1 MSRRKR
7 QRRRPAQPVDVFSV
21 EKAELEPFGLELT
34 FAEQHDDGAAKPL
47 LAELIAA
54 QKTGDTESAA
64 SLAQQIAQHGV
75 YVGQAEEDEPDAD
88 DTPPLDFT
96 PQPGVPQP
104 DGDGQGVQEARPG
117 AVQEYE
123 PEPDDLPEWEEP
135 PVEEQDELDFEP
147 LQPPPANLSQAPVF
161 PLGPLA
167 AGIQMLDA
175 MLEQAKGGYI
185 TERVEQLEGVLH
197 EQFDAEER
205 MLIADYASRFRDG
218 MGLPDVSG
226 AYEQLVARRA
236 EQVGDDRP
244 G

>member
-7 QRRRPAQPVDVFSV
+7 QGRSSDPLAS
-21 EKAELEPFGLELT
+21 EKAELAALDLGLTL
-34 FAEQHDDGAAKPL
+34 AEINDVGTAKPI

-54 QKTGDTESAA
+54 QKDGRGEEAGE
-64 SLAQQIAQHGV
+64 LAQQLVTHGV
-75 YVGQAEEDEPDAD
+75 YVGEIGDDEPPAD

-96 PQPGVPQP
+96 PLPGVPQP
-104 DGDGQGVQEARPG
+104 DDPAAPVAEDDEDEERVGDDAEPGEVREYDPEAEDP
-117 AVQEYE
+117 
-123 PEPDDLPEWEEP
+123 PEWEEQAE
-135 PVEEQDELDFEP
+135 VIEP
-147 LQPPPANLSQAPVF
+147 LRPPAEVDLDEPPVF

-185 TERVEQLEGVLH
+185 SERVDQLEAVLR
-197 EQFDAEER
+197 EEFGPEER

-236 EQVGDDRP
+236 EQARAEG
-244 G
+244 